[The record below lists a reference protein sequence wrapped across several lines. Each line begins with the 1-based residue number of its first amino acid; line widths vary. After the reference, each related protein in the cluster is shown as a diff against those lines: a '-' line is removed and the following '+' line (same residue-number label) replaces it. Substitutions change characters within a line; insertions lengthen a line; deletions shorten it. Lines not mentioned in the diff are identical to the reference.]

1 MAELLP
7 DSSSASRWAESIV
20 DIAGP
25 DRANTRWDGS
35 IMVIETDRMPS
46 VTTSESGI
54 NGLQYYLFMLREHVD
69 AVQQA
74 AEQGTAEQ
82 RQERW
87 DTLVEAT
94 GYVTSQATGLLTPLA
109 DMHPVGQADADLNG
123 GLADVWTQER
133 LQYVWQNSDSAG
145 LMSADDVPAPHFD
158 YAGRGPAADATRDV
172 LTEIAGQNGQE
183 PSSGDF
189 VDTCDDLIRMKPDD
203 RWATLVA
210 KLPGGDKL
218 SRDERMHLGHRLRT
232 QFKSAVDARNP
243 GSGTPESPATV
254 ATRKLAAAVR
264 TTTDGRTGPFD
275 DRAAELAKDPALR
288 SPTPGRTPGSDEA
301 SAQPRP
307 SGVRAV
313 LRSLRSGHDRGGRH

>member
-7 DSSSASRWAESIV
+7 YDSPASAWAESIV
-20 DIAGP
+20 GVAGP
-25 DRANTRWDGS
+25 SGVDTRWDGEV
-35 IMVIETDRMPS
+35 MVRESDRMPS
-46 VTTSESGI
+46 ATTSESGM
-54 NGLQYYLFMLREHVD
+54 NGAQYYLFMLREHVD
-69 AVQQA
+69 AVQQDSA
-74 AEQGTAEQ
+74 QLTAEQ

-94 GYVTSQATGLLTPLA
+94 GYVASQATGLLTPLA

-133 LQYVWQNSDSAG
+133 LQYVWENGDSAR
-145 LMSADDVPAPHFD
+145 LMSAADVPNPDFS

-172 LTEIAGQNGQE
+172 LTELARQNGQD
-183 PSSGDF
+183 PSYVG
-189 VDTCDDLIRMKPDD
+189 TCEDLIRMKPDG
-203 RWATLVA
+203 RWAALVSSM
-210 KLPGGDKL
+210 PGGDKL
-218 SRDERMHLGHRLRT
+218 TRDERMNLGHRLRT

-243 GSGTPESPATV
+243 GSGTPESPAAV

-264 TTTDGRTGPFD
+264 TTTDGRPGPVD
-275 DRAAELAKDPALR
+275 DRTAGLAKDPALR

-301 SAQPRP
+301 SARPRP

-313 LRSLRSGHDRGGRH
+313 LRSLRSGRGSAGRH